1 MKPLS
6 YSSMS
11 TYETCPHRYKLIYI
25 QKLPTAE
32 KYYFS
37 FGRSIH
43 DALRYLYDVKVP
55 PLPTLEELLAF
66 YKEHWVHVGY
76 ESEEQEQRYFDFG
89 IDMLSEY
96 YKKHTPYLKLPLAVE
111 REFTIQIDGVSVRG
125 YMDRIDKLD
134 DETIEVVD
142 YKTSK
147 ALTLEDTRSSDQLK
161 IYQLAAEKLF
171 GLPVSKLTLYHMA
184 SQTPFSIGRH
194 NEEALFQVKQKIE
207 KTAGLIQAGE
217 FQPRRSWE
225 CKYCEFQSYCPLF
238 AFEYL
243 KPEEKQSKLHPEV
256 NIEKAADE
264 YGKLSREKKALGAH
278 AEELHDLIVDYLK
291 EKGIRVVSGQEF
303 QVEMRVNR
311 RSVYDE
317 EELRKLLEPLGLWER
332 VRKETVDQAR
342 LKELLSNSSLDKSV
356 REKISGIINVKES
369 RILYSKSL
377 APETEDDE
385 LA

>member
-6 YSSMS
+6 YSSIS
-11 TYETCPHRYKLIYI
+11 TYETCPHRYKLIYV
-25 QKLPTAE
+25 QGMPTAE

-55 PLPTLEELLAF
+55 PPPTLEELLAF
-66 YKEHWVHVGY
+66 YREHWVSVGY
-76 ESEEQEQRYFDFG
+76 ESEEQKQRYFDFG

-96 YKKHTPYLKLPLAVE
+96 YKKHLPYLKLPLAVE
-111 REFTIQIDGVSVRG
+111 CEFTIRINGVSVRG

-161 IYQLAAEKLF
+161 IYQFAAEELF
-171 GLPVSKLTLYHMA
+171 GLPVSKLTLYHMV

-194 NEEALFQVKQKIE
+194 SEEALSGVKQKIE
-207 KTAGLIQAGE
+207 KTAGLIQAGD

-225 CKYCEFQSYCPLF
+225 CKYCEFQRYCPLF

-264 YGKLSREKKALGAH
+264 YGKLSIEKKALGVR
-278 AEELHDLIVDYLK
+278 AEELQHLLVDYLK
-291 EKGIRVVSGQEF
+291 EKGLSVVSGQEF
-303 QVEMRVNR
+303 QVEMRINH
-311 RSVYDE
+311 RSTYDE
-317 EELRKLLEPLGLWER
+317 DELRKLLEPLGLWEG
-332 VRKETVDQAR
+332 VRKETVDYGR
-342 LKELLSNSSLDKSV
+342 LKELLSSSSLDKSV
-356 REKISGIINVKES
+356 RQKVSGIVQVKES
-369 RILYSKSL
+369 RVLYSKSL
-377 APETEDDE
+377 APDTEDD
-385 LA
+385 